1 MLAVQQFFNLKLT
14 TKIFVFI
21 GAIIVLLYTIPFNN
35 NKNLRNVKGLK
46 IFLVVFGWLSLVV
59 GVPIS
64 IAPKFDIILFFQ
76 LLMIQGIYIFVATI
90 PFEIRDLFQDQ
101 PNALTIVQI
110 LGISNVK
117 LLGYLL
123 LIINLI
129 FTFFSFGVFSAFSLS
144 SAISFLSLILLLYI
158 VTPTHSKYLTSFW
171 VESIPIFWSFIYYLL
186 NFNMTM

>member
-1 MLAVQQFFNLKLT
+1 MK
-14 TKIFVFI
+14 
-21 GAIIVLLYTIPFNN
+21 N
-35 NKNLRNVKGLK
+35 NKNLRDVKGFK

-64 IAPKFDIILFFQ
+64 IAPKFDIDLFFQ

-90 PFEIRDLFQDQ
+90 PFEIRDLDQDQ
-101 PNALTIVQI
+101 PNALTIAQI

-123 LIINLI
+123 LLLYKETTLIIINLI

-171 VESIPIFWSFIYYLL
+171 VESIPIFWSVIYYLL

>member
-64 IAPKFDIILFFQ
+64 IAPKFDIDLFFQ

-90 PFEIRDLFQDQ
+90 PFEIRDLKHDR
-101 PNALTIVQI
+101 PNPLTIAQI
-110 LGISNVK
+110 FGIYNVK

-129 FTFFSFGVFSAFSLS
+129 FTFFSFGIFSAFSLS
-144 SAISFLSLILLLYI
+144 SAISFLLLIIFLYI
-158 VTPTHSKYLTSFW
+158 VTPEHSKYLTSFW
-171 VESIPIFWSFIYYLL
+171 VESIPIFWSVIYYLL
-186 NFNMTM
+186 NFNMIM

>member
-1 MLAVQQFFNLKLT
+1 MLAAQQFFNLKLA
-14 TKIFVFI
+14 TKIFVFF
-21 GAIIVLLYTIPFNN
+21 GAIIVLLYTIPLKN
-35 NKNLRNVKGLK
+35 NKNLRDVKGFK
-46 IFLVVFGWLSLVV
+46 IFLVVIGWLSLVV

-64 IAPKFDIILFFQ
+64 MAQKFDIDLFFQ

-90 PFEIRDLFQDQ
+90 PFEIRDLDQDQ
-101 PNALTIVQI
+101 PNALTIAQI

-171 VESIPIFWSFIYYLL
+171 VESIPIFWSVIYYLI
-186 NFNMTM
+186 NFSMTM

>member
-1 MLAVQQFFNLKLT
+1 MLTVQQFFSLKFT

-21 GAIIVLLYTIPFNN
+21 GAIIVLLYAIPLKN

-90 PFEIRDLFQDQ
+90 PFEIRDLKHDQ
-101 PNALTIVQI
+101 PYPLTIAQI
-110 LGISNVK
+110 FGIYNVK

-123 LIINLI
+123 LIVNLI
-129 FTFFSFGVFSAFSLS
+129 FTFFSFGIFSAFSLS
-144 SAISFLSLILLLYI
+144 SAISFLLLIFLLYL
-158 VTPTHSKYLTSFW
+158 VTPKNSKYLTSFW
-171 VESIPIFWSFIYYLL
+171 VESIPIFWSVIYYLL
-186 NFNMTM
+186 NFSMAI

>member
-64 IAPKFDIILFFQ
+64 IAPKFDIDLFFQ

-90 PFEIRDLFQDQ
+90 PFEIRDLKHDQ
-101 PNALTIVQI
+101 PNPLTIAQI
-110 LGISNVK
+110 FGIYNVK

-129 FTFFSFGVFSAFSLS
+129 FTFFSFGIFSAFSLS
-144 SAISFLSLILLLYI
+144 SAISFLLLTLLLYY
-158 VTPTHSKYLTSFW
+158 VTPKHSKYLTSFW
-171 VESIPIFWSFIYYLL
+171 VESIPIFWSVINYLL